1 MGRLSLLLLLVFIAS
16 ACSQQKLVATSRQ
29 LDAWKAR
36 QALLAGLENWK
47 IQGRV
52 GIYTEDEAWPGDLQ
66 WTQSR
71 QQYDIRIIGSL
82 GAGTLQVVSVEGGVV
97 LRSSSDASPHFSPD
111 PESLLKNRFG
121 WTLPIRN
128 LRFWMRGV
136 PSPLE
141 SLTGQPELD
150 QAGRVKSMEQSGWKI
165 SYNGYRKVA
174 GFELPVKIL
183 MEHKELSVKVVIRKW
198 QIR

>member
-111 PESLLKNRFG
+111 PESLIKSRFG

-141 SLTGQPELD
+141 PLAGQPELD
-150 QAGRVKSMEQSGWKI
+150 HAGRVKSMEQSGWKI

>member
-111 PESLLKNRFG
+111 PESLLKSRFG

-128 LRFWMRGV
+128 LRFWMRGI

-150 QAGRVKSMEQSGWKI
+150 HAGRVKSMEQSGWKI